1 MERFIGRQNVEHFR
15 AMLKI
20 TTDPAQRE
28 VLKKLLLEAEAKL
41 KTAEEDRKRN
51 NASTTVIGANS
62 RDRPNW
68 GEEHDG
74 EPIGRC

>member
-28 VLKKLLLEAEAKL
+28 MLEKLLREAEAKL
-41 KTAEEDRKRN
+41 KEAEEDHKKK
-51 NASTTVIGANS
+51 
-62 RDRPNW
+62 
-68 GEEHDG
+68 
-74 EPIGRC
+74 